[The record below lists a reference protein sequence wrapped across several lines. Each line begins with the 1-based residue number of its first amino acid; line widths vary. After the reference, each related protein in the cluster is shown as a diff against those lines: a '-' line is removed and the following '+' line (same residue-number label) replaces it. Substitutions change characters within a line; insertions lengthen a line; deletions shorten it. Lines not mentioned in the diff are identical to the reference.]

1 MRFARIA
8 LRVLDVIVTA
18 CWEAGRGFEAR
29 RWTAGAV
36 LAILFVALPVTLS
49 ADHKTVPYSAWV
61 TASAYG
67 PCCYA
72 GSEGAGSITYDGRN
86 WHGLDPWESSIASP
100 YLPRGTGICIAVP
113 SLNVLRCDRPAD
125 ADGLTRS
132 RLTISDHLP
141 AYHNRGLDLS
151 VGFLRDIDF
160 CEGGQTDMAC
170 ARSWGVRTVRLFVF
184 G

>member
-1 MRFARIA
+1 MIEWLLTLIF
-8 LRVLDVIVTA
+8 TFTPYS
-18 CWEAGRGFEAR
+18 FEA
-29 RWTAGAV
+29 
-36 LAILFVALPVTLS
+36 VAS
-49 ADHKTVPYSAWV
+49 S
-61 TASAYG
+61 YG

-113 SLNVLRCDRPAD
+113 SLNILRCDRPAD

-141 AYHNRGLDLS
+141 AYHGRDLDIS
-151 VGFLRDIDF
+151 TGFLRDISY
-160 CEGGQTDMAC
+160 CQAGETDWQC
-170 ARSWGVRTVRLFVF
+170 STRWGVRDVTLYVF